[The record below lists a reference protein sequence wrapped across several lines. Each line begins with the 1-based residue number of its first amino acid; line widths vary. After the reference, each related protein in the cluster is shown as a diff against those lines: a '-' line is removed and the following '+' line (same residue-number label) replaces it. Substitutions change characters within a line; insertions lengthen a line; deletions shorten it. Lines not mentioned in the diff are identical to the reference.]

1 MTRLH
6 GIIVV
11 LAAALVAVWGCGQ
24 SPPSSAAG
32 SKSLETRVAKLE
44 QELKAA
50 LEARDS
56 AKAQAADLEKKF
68 KAEQAKAVAVEK
80 ERDEL
85 RLSLKARTTELDT
98 TTAKFNSLHKGLKE
112 LIGQMETTLTPQGPT
127 GSPASAQTLPSPN
140 GL

>member
-24 SPPSSAAG
+24 SPPQAATG

-50 LEARDS
+50 LEARDV
-56 AKAQAADLEKKF
+56 AKAQAADLDRMF
-68 KAEQAKAVAVEK
+68 KAEQVRAGGIEQ

-85 RLSLKARTTELDT
+85 RHTLKARTAELDT
-98 TTAKFNSLHKGLKE
+98 TTAKFHQLHKGLKE
-112 LIGQMETTLTPQGPT
+112 LVGQMEMTLTPQGP
-127 GSPASAQTLPSPN
+127 PASARALPN

>member
-24 SPPSSAAG
+24 SPPQSAAG

-50 LEARDS
+50 LDARDA
-56 AKAQAADLEKKF
+56 AKAQAADLDRKL
-68 KAEQAKAVAVEK
+68 KAEQARVGGIEK

-85 RLSLKARTTELDT
+85 RLSLKTRTTELDT
-98 TTAKFNSLHKGLKE
+98 TTAKFNQLHKGLKE
-112 LIGQMETTLTPQGPT
+112 LVGQMETTGSPQVPP
-127 GSPASAQTLPSPN
+127 GSPASVQALPSPN

>member
-6 GIIVV
+6 GIIIV

-24 SPPSSAAG
+24 NPPPSAAG

-50 LEARDS
+50 LEARDA
-56 AKAQAADLEKKF
+56 AKTQVADLDRKF
-68 KAEQAKAVAVEK
+68 KAEQVRAGGIEQ

-85 RLSLKARTTELDT
+85 RHSLKARTAELDT
-98 TTAKFNSLHKGLKE
+98 TTTKFNQLHKGLKE
-112 LIGQMETTLTPQGPT
+112 LVGQMEMTLTPQG
-127 GSPASAQTLPSPN
+127 SPASARAVPN

>member
-11 LAAALVAVWGCGQ
+11 LAAALVAVLGCGQ
-24 SPPSSAAG
+24 GSPQSAAG

-50 LEARDS
+50 LEARDA
-56 AKAQAADLEKKF
+56 AKAQVADLDRKF
-68 KAEQAKAVAVEK
+68 KAEQVRAGSIEQ

-85 RLSLKARTTELDT
+85 RHTLKARTTELDT
-98 TTAKFNSLHKGLKE
+98 TTAKFNQLHKGLKE
-112 LIGQMETTLTPQGPT
+112 LVGQMDMTLTPPT
-127 GSPASAQTLPSPN
+127 APASARAVPSPN